1 MADLDPFTA
10 ANFAPVPGA
19 VGAPTTVDPFAA
31 AGFAPVSSPAA
42 EGKPPVN
49 DLIGMDMSTGT
60 PIWANPTAHAAQDAD
75 TSLRTL
81 EKMGEGATLGTLPYA
96 VAGARMMG
104 GTPFH
109 QGLQEARD
117 FTAQTSKD
125 QPVTSAIGEGVGALA
140 PTIATFGLAGPAA
153 AAARATVPEIPY
165 VAPMARAMLSAPAA
179 RIAAAT
185 GLGAANSAGHDIGSG
200 QTDTLAAD
208 TAKGAGI
215 GGLMQGAGEVA
226 GPLLQAVPNA
236 AQSLM
241 AGGRNIFTNAGQQG
255 VVGQVL
261 REAGGEFPNQAA
273 TSPIPGLALR
283 VPQATGNPGLASLE
297 STLASEPGMQRGDLG
312 DFVTN
317 NRTPNQVS
325 ALAHAMVGS
334 DAGIEPSVLTNQAS
348 TRGVK
353 AIQDAD
359 TALGGVEKSLWQ
371 SPALKSVQLDGQ
383 GLAGGVAGDVAAFP
397 ASWRDA
403 VTGPQNKLGPYL
415 KELQELGPNTSIAD
429 VNSVRSRL
437 LGVARDASA
446 GPSPDSVT
454 AAAANKMAG
463 SILDRMGND
472 PSITGTPASTRFYM
486 TEPMQMTHVEVPDP
500 VTIRAAGSQGHYQVG
515 GGETDV
521 ASPQMIAKPG
531 ATQFAITKPL
541 AVSNQVPVPI
551 HIRASAAAETP
562 PNPEAWNAY
571 QQARDFTRQYNQ
583 AKGFNEFD
591 SILHPNSQ
599 GNMQGNP
606 ERQFGQFFDTSGGT
620 DAGLQR
626 LQGLSTFARQA
637 GLGQHADELEGAARQ
652 YLGAA
657 VMKQARAG
665 NGLNAIGQPQTN
677 LATLAST
684 TNKIAPALNATPMT
698 APMAGDVQAA
708 GNAAELLNR
717 PSVMRG
723 STNSTTYERLKQNDL
738 VNAILGQSATSG
750 LGALAGGY
758 AGYRYAPEGVPAY
771 VSVPGGAM
779 AGAMLGSRAGPAV
792 GSMISHTP
800 VLRSIGTGTSEGIRR
815 QVLEALSNMP
825 AYNQA
830 VATPMLTGPALSQPG
845 MLTDAARR
853 AAELSVVPATGR
865 SAR

>member
-1 MADLDPFTA
+1 MADLDPFAA
-10 ANFAPVPGA
+10 ANFAPLPGA
-19 VGAPTTVDPFAA
+19 AVAPTTVDPFAA
-31 AGFAPVSSPAA
+31 AGFAPAPTSVAP
-42 EGKPPVN
+42 KPETHNV
-49 DLIGMDMSTGT
+49 IGVDMSGM
-60 PIWANPTAHAAQDAD
+60 PVWENPEDQKMQAD
-75 TSLRTL
+75 TNLRGL
-81 EKMGEGATLGTLPYA
+81 EKVGEGASLGLFPYA
-96 VAGARMMG
+96 SAAARMLA
-104 GTPFH
+104 GTPFS
-109 QGLQEARD
+109 QGLKEARD
-117 FTAQTSKD
+117 YTAQTSKD
-125 QPVTSAIGEGVGALA
+125 QPLFSAIGEGVGGII
-140 PTIATFGLAGPAA
+140 PTVATFGAAGPVA
-153 AAARATVPEIPY
+153 AAARAAVPGIPY
-165 VAPMARAMLSAPAA
+165 VAPLARAILSAPAA

-208 TAKGAGI
+208 TARGAGI

-261 REAGGEFPNQAA
+261 REAGGDFPNQAA

-348 TRGVK
+348 ARGTEAIQNLDEGLRGV
-353 AIQDAD
+353 QRN
-359 TALGGVEKSLWQ
+359 LWQ
-371 SPALKSVQLDGQ
+371 DPAMQGIRLNSPAIAAGVQQ
-383 GLAGGVAGDVAAFP
+383 DVAQLP
-397 ASWRDA
+397 ASWRNA
-403 VTGPQNKLGPYL
+403 VTGPQNRLGAYMD
-415 KELQELGPNTSIAD
+415 ELNELGPNASIND
-429 VNSVRSRL
+429 INSVISRL
-437 LGVARDASA
+437 RAAGRAAGSGPQPDA
-446 GPSPDSVT
+446 VT
-454 AAAANKMAG
+454 AAAANHMAN
-463 SILDRMGND
+463 SVLDRIGAD
-472 PSITGTPASTRFYM
+472 PAMIGSPA
-486 TEPMQMTHVEVPDP
+486 
-500 VTIRAAGSQGHYQVG
+500 
-515 GGETDV
+515 
-521 ASPQMIAKPG
+521 AS
-531 ATQFAITKPL
+531 
-541 AVSNQVPVPI
+541 
-551 HIRASAAAETP
+551 
-562 PNPEAWNAY
+562 NAY
-571 QQARDFTRQYNQ
+571 QTARTFTREFNG
-583 AKGFNEFD
+583 AKGFNEFNN
-591 SILHPNSQ
+591 ILHPNSQ

-684 TNKIAPALNATPMT
+684 ANKIAPALNATPMT
-698 APMAGDVQAA
+698 APMVGDVQAA

-717 PSVMRG
+717 PSIMRG
-723 STNSTTYERLKQNDL
+723 GTNSTTYERLKQNDL

-800 VLRSIGTGTSEGIRR
+800 VLRSIGAGTSEGIRR